1 MKNTKLLI
9 VSLFTILLPFFS
21 QAQEQEKKPL
31 DNSINLMFGVGQ
43 IAVGGFNVEGNLFY
57 KRLAFDY
64 SHGVNLSTTNEF
76 LTGADKEQ
84 GLAIHTPWTTGF
96 GVGYRFN
103 NWLNLR
109 AEPKWHRFEVY
120 FDEDLANKQNI
131 INAYTTFTLGLGLY
145 ANFKP
150 FKNQN
155 NFLKG
160 IMIAPNV
167 RWWPNVATSLDND
180 SFDYYNPNTD
190 QTETHQARSIGINN
204 TPFFFNLSVGYAF
217 GL

>member
-1 MKNTKLLI
+1 MKNTKLLFI
-9 VSLFTILLPFFS
+9 TLSILATPLLS
-21 QAQEQEKKPL
+21 QAQKLDKKPL
-31 DNSINLMFGVGQ
+31 TNTANLMFGVGQ
-43 IAVGGFNVEGNLFY
+43 ITMGGFNIEGNLFY
-57 KRLAFDY
+57 ERLAFDY
-64 SHGVNLSTTNEF
+64 SHGINLSTPNEA

-103 NWLNLR
+103 DWLNLR

-120 FDEDLANKQNI
+120 MEEDLASKQNQ

-150 FKNQN
+150 FKNQH

-167 RWWPNVATSLDND
+167 RWWPNVATSLEND
-180 SFDYYNPNTD
+180 SFDYYNPKTD
-190 QTETHQARSIGINN
+190 QIETHQARSIGMNN
-204 TPFFFNLSVGYAF
+204 TPFFFNLSVGYAI